1 MLFRKQHLH
10 TIVKQG
16 VRLRVVQDVKPSC
29 ESFLRLHFEEEP
41 LDVALRVGVVLE
53 DEVVLG
59 GWGENCCCEVTR
71 LKCAVE
77 V

>member
-1 MLFRKQHLH
+1 M
-10 TIVKQG
+10 
-16 VRLRVVQDVKPSC
+16 VQDVKPSGY
-29 ESFLRLHFEEEP
+29 SLLRLHFEEEP
-41 LDVALRVGVVLE
+41 LDVALRVSVVLE

-59 GWGENCCCEVTR
+59 GWGENCCCEITR